1 MEKELTLN
9 DSINVG
15 KGKKKV
21 LVSDIVNIKGE
32 VFKYIKQ
39 GYLFDDEVLKLAHI
53 TKHVGPV
60 TIKNEIVE
68 RKVNKIKEYP
78 KETESLKNILKS
90 LNTIE
95 NQSIDNDAFTKNDK
109 QEDNVL
115 DLITQEEQEEK

>member
-9 DSINVG
+9 DSINIG

-53 TKHVGPV
+53 TKRVGPV
-60 TIKNEIVE
+60 TIKNEFVDRNIN
-68 RKVNKIKEYP
+68 KVKEYP

-95 NQSIDNDAFTKNDK
+95 NQSIDEDAFTKNDN

-115 DLITQEEQEEK
+115 DLENKEIEE

>member
-9 DSINVG
+9 DSINIG

-53 TKHVGPV
+53 TKRVGPV
-60 TIKNEIVE
+60 TIKNEFVE

-95 NQSIDNDAFTKNDK
+95 NQSIDIDAFSKNDK
-109 QEDNVL
+109 QEENVL
-115 DLITQEEQEEK
+115 DLITQEEQEEQ

>member
-9 DSINVG
+9 DSINIG

-60 TIKNEIVE
+60 TIKNELVE

-95 NQSIDNDAFTKNDK
+95 NQSIESDAFTKNDK

-115 DLITQEEQEEK
+115 DLITQEEQEGQ